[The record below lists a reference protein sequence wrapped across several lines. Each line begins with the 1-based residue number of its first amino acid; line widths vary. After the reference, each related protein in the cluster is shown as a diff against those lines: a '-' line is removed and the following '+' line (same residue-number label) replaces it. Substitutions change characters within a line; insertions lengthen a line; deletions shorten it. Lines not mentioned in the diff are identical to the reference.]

1 MDEQVPNSVINGL
14 RLRGVDVLTT
24 KEADLLGGADKE
36 HLSFASRQGRILFTH
51 DADFLRLH
59 AQGVEHHGIVY
70 AHQRAPVGNII
81 RGLMLINQV
90 LEPDDMKNHLE
101 FL

>member
-1 MDEQVPNSVINGL
+1 MDEQVPNSVIKGL

-24 KEADLLGGADKE
+24 KEADLLGGTDKE
-36 HLSFASRQGRILFTH
+36 HLSFASRQGRIIFTH
-51 DADFLRLH
+51 DVDFLRLH
-59 AQGVEHHGIVY
+59 AQGMEHSGIVY
-70 AHQRAPVGNII
+70 TRQRTPVGSVI